1 MDAKH
6 SRAILSVL
14 LLHGHLL
21 VAMAGSIQV
30 KYRGRA
36 LTVYLDL
43 FFPDSAGFLLFYWLG
58 DNTTCPARS
67 AGPPLIASLVAFTV
81 YIGKDGRVCVCQS
94 MLQSTWVALVV
105 LFSFFT
111 FPVCFFFVLSTFPYI
126 LYINLFPIIH
136 LSLLRSLYL
145 RKSLVSPLSFSLC
158 MCVYCVCNCSGGQ
171 LRVDYTYLYPCS
183 CSVPG
188 RLYYN

>member
-1 MDAKH
+1 MDARH

-43 FFPDSAGFLLFYWLG
+43 FFPDSAGFLLFHWLG

-67 AGPPLIASLVAFTV
+67 AGPPLIASLLAYTV
-81 YIGKDGRVCVCQS
+81 YIEKDGRVCVCQS
-94 MLQSTWVALVV
+94 MLQSTRVALVV

-111 FPVCFFFVLSTFPYI
+111 FSVYFFFLFFFLSI
-126 LYINLFPIIH
+126 LF
-136 LSLLRSLYL
+136 RLY
-145 RKSLVSPLSFSLC
+145 SISIFFPLSIYLFFDLSIENISPVSLC
-158 MCVYCVCNCSGGQ
+158 VCVFTVCVTAPGGQ
-171 LRVDYTYLYPCS
+171 LRADYISISLFMQRPR
-183 CSVPG
+183 PWPP
-188 RLYYN
+188 LL